1 MEQLLIF
8 IFQLIS
14 DNKKSFFI
22 NNTLMKFLRSYNNTI
37 FFICCLILIV
47 GCSKKIKAPIK
58 IISKNK
64 TILTDDT
71 ILRVGAEQLDL
82 YLPIL
87 KNKNIALVVNH
98 TSLINSTH
106 LADTLL
112 KLNIV
117 IKKIFSP
124 EHGFRGEAD
133 AGETVK
139 NSVDIKTNLPL
150 ISLYGKNKKPS
161 QEQLNDIDII
171 IFDMQD
177 VGARF
182 YTYSSTMHYVMETC
196 AEQKKKVIILD
207 RPNPNGEY
215 IDGPVLDLKY
225 KSFVGLNPIPIIH
238 GLTLGE
244 MALMINGEG
253 WLKDNVKCDLE
264 IIKIKNYKHHQKYIL
279 PIRPSPNLP
288 NQQSIKLYPSLCLFE
303 GTVISV
309 GRGTD
314 FPFQVLGGVD
324 STYGNF
330 TFTPQS
336 NAGNKAPLNKNT
348 KCFGLDFRNEVNTI
362 FTLKFLIE
370 FYQKCIDKPKFFNK
384 YFDTLAGTDSL
395 RKQIIE
401 GLTEQQIKTTWQA
414 NLEKY
419 KILRKKYLLY
429 GE

>member
-139 NSVDIKTNLPL
+139 NSIDIKTNLPL

-314 FPFQVLGGVD
+314 FHFQVLGGVD

>member
-1 MEQLLIF
+1 
-8 IFQLIS
+8 
-14 DNKKSFFI
+14 
-22 NNTLMKFLRSYNNTI
+22 MKFLRSYNNTI

-139 NSVDIKTNLPL
+139 NSIDIKTNLPL

-279 PIRPSPNLP
+279 PVRPSPNLP

-314 FPFQVLGGVD
+314 FHFQVLGGVD

>member
-1 MEQLLIF
+1 
-8 IFQLIS
+8 
-14 DNKKSFFI
+14 
-22 NNTLMKFLRSYNNTI
+22 MKFLRSYNNTI

>member
-1 MEQLLIF
+1 
-8 IFQLIS
+8 
-14 DNKKSFFI
+14 
-22 NNTLMKFLRSYNNTI
+22 MKFLRSYNNTI
-37 FFICCLILIV
+37 FFICCLILIL

-139 NSVDIKTNLPL
+139 NSIDIKTNLPL